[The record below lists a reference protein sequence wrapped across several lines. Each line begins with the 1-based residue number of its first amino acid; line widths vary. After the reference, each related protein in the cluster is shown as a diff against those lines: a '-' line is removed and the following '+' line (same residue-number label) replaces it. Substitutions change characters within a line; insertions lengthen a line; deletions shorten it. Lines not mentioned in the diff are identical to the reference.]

1 MHPVIYE
8 SSDKDLVKRLALK
21 MRRDSGPSGMYT
33 NRQRS
38 ILVSK
43 DYGTPNMDSGKAFVK
58 VKKIH

>member
-33 NRQRS
+33 NR
-38 ILVSK
+38 
-43 DYGTPNMDSGKAFVK
+43 
-58 VKKIH
+58 